1 MFMILLSS
9 ILIACGDKNEDTA
22 VEETEVTDS
31 AEQTPE
37 DTGSAEDPEEDPEE
51 GTEEG
56 TEETGEE

>member
-22 VEETEVTDS
+22 VEETEVTDP

-37 DTGSAEDPEEDPEE
+37 DTGSAEDPEE

-56 TEETGEE
+56 TEEE